1 MKKFIKMN
9 SSDNH
14 LSLGNLCRT
23 IKEISNNKVFA
34 SQTEIFCTI
43 FNIDDISD
51 STVNNYCI
59 GYRSIGSDYK
69 DIYYNFKKKMQ
80 NDDFILIDI
89 TLNIISILD
98 GNIYTNDNNIETL
111 KLINSNSN
119 FQKLINSLYN
129 IAKNDN
135 TKIIMARDNDKYYY
149 QISGSTD
156 MIIIQKN
163 GFKYTLD
170 PRMVTYFKESAATVE
185 DYSLGILPRDMNELK
200 TRGYETGKEEILDQK
215 LRYERYNYDVYTST
229 YYFKG
234 NDLIYVKEVTPLK
247 TVVMKYNDYKTKVK
261 DSLFKIPKK
270 YMEMTY

>member
-1 MKKFIKMN
+1 MKKFLILIL
-9 SSDNH
+9 
-14 LSLGNLCRT
+14 LSLFMLTGCDSEPVQVKKANGDSLT
-23 IKEISNNKVFA
+23 YLFFKDKYKEDK
-34 SQTEIFCTI
+34 
-43 FNIDDISD
+43 
-51 STVNNYCI
+51 
-59 GYRSIGSDYK
+59 
-69 DIYYNFKKKMQ
+69 YYFE
-80 NDDFILIDI
+80 F
-89 TLNIISILD
+89 LD
-98 GNIYTNDNNIETL
+98 R
-111 KLINSNSN
+111 
-119 FQKLINSLYN
+119 N

-170 PRMVTYFKESAATVE
+170 PRMVTYFKESAVTVE

-247 TVVMKYNDYKTKVK
+247 TVVMKYNDYETKVK